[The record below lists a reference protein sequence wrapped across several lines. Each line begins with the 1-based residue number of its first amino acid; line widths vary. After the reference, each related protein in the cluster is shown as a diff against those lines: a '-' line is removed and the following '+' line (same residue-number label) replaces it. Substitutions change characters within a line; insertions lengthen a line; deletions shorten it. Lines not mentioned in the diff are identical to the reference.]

1 MEKKTEC
8 EIVQDLLLGYIDGVL
23 NKESKKLVEKHLSE
37 CKNCQK
43 RLEEIKQDMKE
54 NETNQKKEIDYLKK
68 IRRKSRIKSILI
80 AIGIVALVFFI
91 VYLYKFI
98 IISDMV
104 SKSEKSLESNNFYKE
119 SSTIVGDGETSV
131 IKTYYKDGK
140 WKQIWEIYSD
150 DGKEI
155 LSTRYATAN
164 TDERITISDRDKKV
178 ILEHGDL
185 TKLSNTESALKGGGL
200 SFTIN
205 SFAAKLGTAFIMSI
219 STDTYDIG
227 KEYYVIRNKF
237 ETNNRWEEWVDKET
251 GMPLRTIN
259 RGGVEER
266 FPGTDVVKEIR
277 DNIQEYKYSFGTV
290 TDEDVEVPEINSLG
304 YEIENKEYSLEALE
318 QNNS

>member
-8 EIVQDLLLGYIDGVL
+8 ETVQDLLLGYIDGVL

-119 SSTIVGDGETSV
+119 SSTIMGD
-131 IKTYYKDGK
+131 
-140 WKQIWEIYSD
+140 
-150 DGKEI
+150 
-155 LSTRYATAN
+155 RRN
-164 TDERITISDRDKKV
+164 
-178 ILEHGDL
+178 
-185 TKLSNTESALKGGGL
+185 LSN
-200 SFTIN
+200 
-205 SFAAKLGTAFIMSI
+205 
-219 STDTYDIG
+219 
-227 KEYYVIRNKF
+227 
-237 ETNNRWEEWVDKET
+237 
-251 GMPLRTIN
+251 
-259 RGGVEER
+259 
-266 FPGTDVVKEIR
+266 
-277 DNIQEYKYSFGTV
+277 
-290 TDEDVEVPEINSLG
+290 
-304 YEIENKEYSLEALE
+304 
-318 QNNS
+318 